1 LQNSFTH
8 PERDGLIDLA
18 ESFYVQIDEDVY
30 ESTQNTAGPW
40 EATSQHGGPPAAL
53 VGRAIEKLGE
63 RTDVQV
69 SRVTFEI
76 LRSVPVARLR
86 IEASIVRSG
95 RNVELVEA
103 TLSDDEDEIV
113 RATAWR
119 FRTSDLPLPGPEGP
133 VPEPGPHECE
143 PVEPYATDWKSYMRA
158 MEWRFVSGGF
168 PAPGPA
174 EAWMRM
180 RIPLL
185 PDEEPSPL
193 TRVLVAA
200 DSGSGI
206 SAVLDWNEWLFINT
220 DLTVNLHR
228 PLVGEWIRM
237 DASTTVQPHG
247 VGLASTALSD
257 VEGPIGRGAQSLYIT
272 PRR

>member
-1 LQNSFTH
+1 L
-8 PERDGLIDLA
+8 E
-18 ESFYVQIDEDVY
+18 ESFYVRLDEDVY

-53 VGRAIEKLGE
+53 MGRAVEQLGN

-69 SRVTFEI
+69 ARITLEI
-76 LRSVPVARLR
+76 LRPVPVAPLR
-86 IEASIVRSG
+86 IAASIARSG
-95 RNVELVEA
+95 KKVELIEA
-103 TLSDDEDEIV
+103 TLSHEGTDLM

-119 FRTSDLPLPGPEGP
+119 FRTSQLPLSRPEAVAPPSGPQN
-133 VPEPGPHECE
+133 CE
-143 PVEPYATDWKSYMRA
+143 PIEPFPTEWKSYFQA
-158 MEWRFVSGGF
+158 IEWRLASGTF
-168 PAPGPA
+168 HAPGPA
-174 EAWMRM
+174 AAWFRM

-185 PDEEPSPL
+185 PAEKPTPL

-206 SAVLDWNEWLFINT
+206 SAVLDWSEWVYINT
-220 DLTVNLHR
+220 DLTVNIHR
-228 PLVGEWIRM
+228 PPTGEWICV

-247 VGLASTALSD
+247 IGLASSTISD
-257 VEGPIGRGAQSLYIT
+257 TEGPVGRGAQSLYIE